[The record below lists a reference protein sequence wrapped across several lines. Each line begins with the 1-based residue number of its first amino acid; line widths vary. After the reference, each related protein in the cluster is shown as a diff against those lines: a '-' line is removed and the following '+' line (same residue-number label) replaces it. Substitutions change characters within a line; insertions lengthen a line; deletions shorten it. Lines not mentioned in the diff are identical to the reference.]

1 MYNKVIWI
9 NVLNFP
15 INCNNRA
22 YNFKKANYAELH
34 NSFLY
39 TDWQFLATFNDVNS
53 ACDAF
58 YVRLYEIFDQYI
70 QNLKENIPL
79 GILARLYYV
88 IYNIKLKA

>member
-1 MYNKVIWI
+1 M
-9 NVLNFP
+9 LN
-15 INCNNRA
+15 
-22 YNFKKANYAELH
+22 YT
-34 NSFLY
+34 FLY
-39 TDWQFLATFNDVNS
+39 TDWQFLETFNDVNS